1 MKKINPELSATP
13 WTGGTLTDL
22 MKEVQPEVSEVL
34 SDKTTKKPKKKKSK
48 KSWSNY

>member
-22 MKEVQPEVSEVL
+22 MKEVEVSEV